1 MDFFEKLREEHG
13 INLTEQQKEAVI
25 NIYGHTLV
33 LAVPGA
39 GKTQTLLC
47 RIAYMIDQGINP
59 KDILTVTFGKASTKD
74 MAERFEKLFGS
85 EYNVRFS
92 TIHSLAYSILREY
105 NYKHRINVTL
115 IEEKDDKA
123 GERPTKTKVL
133 RQIYRIVND
142 AFITDEEIEDL
153 ANKVGFVKNM
163 MLKKNEF
170 WKYNLGIKNFEEIFE
185 KYERYKRKNSF
196 IDYDDMLT
204 MCLDILGKDRKILEK
219 YQYKFI
225 QVDEAQDTSKV
236 QHEIIRVLGS
246 KSRNI
251 FYVADDDQS
260 IYGFRGAYPEFLLSI
275 KDTYEDVKVLYMEQ
289 NFRSTPEIVSAC
301 NEFIK
306 ENEVRFNKEMFTEN
320 PSGKEIIITT
330 AEDKTDQ
337 LLDLAGKLKYRNT
350 NITTAVL
357 YRNNISAVSLVDLL
371 SKAHVPFK
379 LKGFKNYFFDH
390 WMLDDVFSII
400 NVGLNNKDIKS
411 FEKIYY
417 KLSGYFISKNMI
429 EAIKFMNQDLPIFD
443 RMMLLK
449 ITDYQKDNV
458 MAMKRD
464 FAALKNKT
472 PEEMLNIIK
481 NGLEYNKLNKSN
493 YIIFSTLKLLSQGLK
508 TVEEL
513 REKIE
518 NLKLIMQNAVYNKDN
533 NPVVLST
540 SHSSKGLEW
549 DKVYIIDAVNGTFP
563 TYSSFDEAQRG
574 NRRVMEEERRLFY
587 VSMTRARKEIV
598 LYSIKNYYS
607 LFIDEVYDVMEKLE
621 MRKKVMDI
629 DKLREKQEKE
639 QNLNKPEEKDLHRDA
654 IEFFNIKKPE
664 EYFGINETEKLKESL
679 KYFDNQNIYIKHKKL
694 GVGLIKKFEEGI
706 LHVMFE
712 DNTIKS
718 LSFDFCC
725 KNNLIKLYKKDGV

>member
-1 MDFFEKLREEHG
+1 
-13 INLTEQQKEAVI
+13 
-25 NIYGHTLV
+25 
-33 LAVPGA
+33 
-39 GKTQTLLC
+39 
-47 RIAYMIDQGINP
+47 MIDQGINP
-59 KDILTVTFGKASTKD
+59 KDILTVTFGKVSTKD

-246 KSRNI
+246 KSRNV

-306 ENEVRFNKEMFTEN
+306 ENEVRFNKEMFTETR
-320 PSGKEIIITT
+320 PEK
-330 AEDKTDQ
+330 
-337 LLDLAGKLKYRNT
+337 
-350 NITTAVL
+350 
-357 YRNNISAVSLVDLL
+357 
-371 SKAHVPFK
+371 
-379 LKGFKNYFFDH
+379 
-390 WMLDDVFSII
+390 
-400 NVGLNNKDIKS
+400 KS
-411 FEKIYY
+411 
-417 KLSGYFISKNMI
+417 
-429 EAIKFMNQDLPIFD
+429 
-443 RMMLLK
+443 
-449 ITDYQKDNV
+449 
-458 MAMKRD
+458 
-464 FAALKNKT
+464 
-472 PEEMLNIIK
+472 
-481 NGLEYNKLNKSN
+481 
-493 YIIFSTLKLLSQGLK
+493 
-508 TVEEL
+508 
-513 REKIE
+513 
-518 NLKLIMQNAVYNKDN
+518 
-533 NPVVLST
+533 
-540 SHSSKGLEW
+540 
-549 DKVYIIDAVNGTFP
+549 
-563 TYSSFDEAQRG
+563 
-574 NRRVMEEERRLFY
+574 
-587 VSMTRARKEIV
+587 
-598 LYSIKNYYS
+598 
-607 LFIDEVYDVMEKLE
+607 
-621 MRKKVMDI
+621 
-629 DKLREKQEKE
+629 
-639 QNLNKPEEKDLHRDA
+639 
-654 IEFFNIKKPE
+654 
-664 EYFGINETEKLKESL
+664 
-679 KYFDNQNIYIKHKKL
+679 
-694 GVGLIKKFEEGI
+694 
-706 LHVMFE
+706 
-712 DNTIKS
+712 
-718 LSFDFCC
+718 
-725 KNNLIKLYKKDGV
+725 